1 MTTNHD
7 TFVKTTL
14 IDNSIVQ
21 PTPEP
26 TPVGFTYLQP
36 FFSKKGEDNII
47 KRFSGIG
54 TFSLEYGDDVDNVK
68 KYGHGGLIASEI
80 LSGGGVID
88 ACRLMPSDAKVAGI
102 VIGIGIGSF
111 GIGVSAKKYVRIVT
125 KAVGTSVEGN
135 LMPYMIN
142 PAGTV
147 ITVIP
152 EDNPENPATAP
163 LYYDVYPL
171 FVATATGKGTYGN
184 DYGVSIAID
193 TSRDGKNTDGR
204 RYVIKFY
211 DGSVILGDAFDF
223 ISASFNPEAVAVP
236 GSEIPDSYD
245 YVYDKFKSTFYLP
258 VISYYSSD
266 NYEAIVEELKEFAG
280 LSVPDTEKNMID
292 FIYGVKLKN
301 QDYDKIVFESAD
313 ILDAGLI
320 KFTGGTDGDLFNE
333 TVVTVEGV
341 ERKTKDIVRED
352 LLVAFYSGQIDQN
365 IFDHR
370 IIDAGVTLDALWS
383 DKVKKTMVGLFG
395 EEVRDDIF
403 VYCDLGPGVETLSQ
417 AMSAATALIS
427 NISHPYGSV
436 GIVIQNGL
444 TRNRVKNVRTS
455 GCYEIA
461 SGLPTLYRGIGPFTV
476 YAGYQAG
483 RVRNMKFDFYPKVVK
498 NEIEIKPIRES
509 NLIFAMKLDRSD
521 DFFFMSDD
529 SQYKTDFSVLGSCR
543 NLIFAGEVVRTV
555 RKVLVKYS
563 FHPENAA
570 GAILGATNE
579 LNTIFAGRWFPNNI
593 PITFSIFQTRNDKLN
608 KNASVKI
615 DISFPDVIE
624 TWTVTITANR
634 QPLV

>member
-1 MTTNHD
+1 MSTNHD

-26 TPVGFTYLQP
+26 TPIGFTYLQP
-36 FFSKKGEDNII
+36 FFSKKGEDGVI

-68 KYGHGGLIASEI
+68 KYGHGGLVASEV
-80 LSGGGVID
+80 LSGGGVVD
-88 ACRLMPSDAKVAGI
+88 ACRLMPSAAKIAGI

-111 GIGVSAKKYVRIVT
+111 GVGAAAKKYVRIVT
-125 KAVGTSVEGN
+125 KAIGTSVAGN
-135 LMPYMIN
+135 LMPYMID

-147 ITVIP
+147 ITTIP
-152 EDNPENPATAP
+152 EDDPENPATAP
-163 LYYDVYPL
+163 LYYNVYPL
-171 FVATATGKGTYGN
+171 LVATATGKGTFGN
-184 DYGVSIAID
+184 DYGVSITLD

-204 RYVIKFY
+204 RYIIRFY
-211 DGSVILGDAFDF
+211 DGAVILGDAFDF
-223 ISASFNPEAVAVP
+223 ISAAFNPEAVAIP

-258 VISYYSSD
+258 VNSYYSSD
-266 NYEAIVEELKEFAG
+266 NYETIVDELKDFAG
-280 LSVPDTEKNMID
+280 LTDVEKEKHLID
-292 FIYGVKLKN
+292 FIYGVELKN
-301 QDYDKIVFESAD
+301 QDYEKIVFESAS

-320 KFTGGTDGDLFNE
+320 RLTGGTDGDLYSEVMMNDG
-333 TVVTVEGV
+333 GV
-341 ERKTKDIVRED
+341 QRKTKDVVREQ
-352 LLVAFYSGQIDQN
+352 LLIAFYSGQIDQN
-365 IFDHR
+365 IYDHR
-370 IIDAGVTLDALWS
+370 IIDAGITLDAWWS
-383 DKVKKTMVGLFG
+383 DKVKETMVGVFG

-403 VYCDLGPGVETLSQ
+403 VYCDLGEGVETLSQ
-417 AMSAATALIS
+417 AMSAATNLIS
-427 NISHPYGSV
+427 KVSHPYGSV
-436 GIVIQNGL
+436 GIMIHNGL
-444 TRNRVKNVRTS
+444 TKNRVKNIRTT

-521 DFFFMSDD
+521 NFFFMSDD

-555 RKVLVKYS
+555 RKVLIKYS

-570 GAILGATNE
+570 GAIAGATNE

-593 PITFSIFQTRNDKLN
+593 PIVFNIFQTRNDKIN

-615 DISFPDVIE
+615 DLSFPDVIE
-624 TWTVTITANR
+624 TWSVTITANR

>member
-1 MTTNHD
+1 MSTNHD

-26 TPVGFTYLQP
+26 TPIGFTYLQP
-36 FFSKKGEDNII
+36 FFSKKGEDGVI

-68 KYGHGGLIASEI
+68 KYGHGGLVASEV
-80 LSGGGVID
+80 LSGGGVVD
-88 ACRLMPSDAKVAGI
+88 ACRLMPSAAKIAGI

-111 GIGVSAKKYVRIVT
+111 GVGAAAKKYVRIVT
-125 KAVGTSVEGN
+125 KAIGTSVAGN
-135 LMPYMIN
+135 LMPYMID

-147 ITVIP
+147 ITTIP
-152 EDNPENPATAP
+152 EDDPENPATAP
-163 LYYDVYPL
+163 LYYNVYPL
-171 FVATATGKGTYGN
+171 LVATATGKGTFGN
-184 DYGVSIAID
+184 DYGVSITLD

-204 RYVIKFY
+204 RYIIRFY
-211 DGSVILGDAFDF
+211 DGAVILGDAFDF
-223 ISASFNPEAVAVP
+223 ISAAFNPEAVAIP

-258 VISYYSSD
+258 VKSYYSSD
-266 NYEAIVEELKEFAG
+266 NYETIVDELKDFAG
-280 LSVPDTEKNMID
+280 LTDVEKEKHLID
-292 FIYGVKLKN
+292 FIYGVELKN
-301 QDYDKIVFESAD
+301 QDYEKIVFESAS

-320 KFTGGTDGDLFNE
+320 RLTGGTDGDLYSEVMMNDG
-333 TVVTVEGV
+333 GV
-341 ERKTKDIVRED
+341 QRKTKDVVREQ
-352 LLVAFYSGQIDQN
+352 LLIAFYSGQIDQN
-365 IFDHR
+365 IYDHR
-370 IIDAGVTLDALWS
+370 IIDAGITLDAWWS
-383 DKVKKTMVGLFG
+383 DKVKETMVGVFG

-403 VYCDLGPGVETLSQ
+403 VYCDLGEGVETLSQ
-417 AMSAATALIS
+417 AMSAATNLIS
-427 NISHPYGSV
+427 KVSHPYGSV
-436 GIVIQNGL
+436 GIMIHNGL
-444 TRNRVKNVRTS
+444 TKNRVKNIRTT

-521 DFFFMSDD
+521 NFFFMSDD

-570 GAILGATNE
+570 GAIAGATNE

-593 PITFSIFQTRNDKLN
+593 PIVFNIFQTRNDKIN

-615 DISFPDVIE
+615 DLSFPDVIE
-624 TWTVTITANR
+624 TWSVTITANR